1 MDWWFY
7 SSCYILYDH
16 SHEMAAPSVVLTS
29 ANAAYGMV
37 KQGLEDDYE
46 AVDGPQGEQEVPSF
60 PPHDQSTKNVGD
72 EMYEPIPGE
81 N

>member
-1 MDWWFY
+1 
-7 SSCYILYDH
+7 
-16 SHEMAAPSVVLTS
+16 MAAPSVVLTS
-29 ANAAYGMV
+29 ANTYGVTVDVPTSANAAYGIV